1 MQEVNEKGCTTNKM
15 VTYKMGQSRI
25 MEVRRKLIDNKR
37 VFYLVKSNPLI

>member
-1 MQEVNEKGCTTNKM
+1 MQEVNEKGSTTNKM
-15 VTYKMGQSRI
+15 VTYKTGQSR